1 MRGER
6 EPCAC
11 RFGRDA
17 LPRVRRR
24 WSIKRE
30 QRTKRELRIR
40 AGALSAKG
48 NFGTCNG
55 GALRPA
61 AVVIFHANSQLTT
74 NPSDQRKS
82 TSETKIS
89 RFGK

>member
-1 MRGER
+1 VRGER

-24 WSIKRE
+24 LSIERE

-48 NFGTCNG
+48 SFGTCNAG
-55 GALRPA
+55 
-61 AVVIFHANSQLTT
+61 
-74 NPSDQRKS
+74 
-82 TSETKIS
+82 S
-89 RFGK
+89 RGSAS